1 MLLDPKPKSKE
12 ADLFSRGEELKELL
26 SSLRDNPITLITG
39 IRRVGKSS
47 LMRVAIAETEQDS
60 IMIDVRRIYSD
71 SSGSMGRADLSY
83 AIQGELEK
91 KLKKERIKALLSK
104 VKGVSFM
111 GNSVTFD
118 WNDITLSSLLEKL
131 NDHPKPFIIAFD
143 EAQYFRYYGGKGG
156 KSIQNLIAWAF
167 DNLQNIRFLLTGSEV
182 GLIHDFIGTNDYESP
197 LHGRYMYEIVLK
209 PFSKDISIEFL
220 KAAFAESDMQ
230 IPVEEITAAQNLLDG
245 IVGHLVQYGLNRLR
259 RSHDEA
265 LSETFRTAK
274 MLFISELKELEKR
287 SPRYRKV
294 LEFIASGATT
304 FTAILRSF
312 QASGDSASKSR
323 VADAL
328 RILERSSWINKE
340 HGKYSIIDCVLAELI
355 KNGGF

>member
-230 IPVEEITAAQNLLDG
+230 IPAEEITAAQNLLDG

-265 LSETFRTAK
+265 LSETFATAK

-312 QASGDSASKSR
+312 QASGDAASKSR

>member
-1 MLLDPKPKSKE
+1 LLDPKPKSKE

-118 WNDITLSSLLEKL
+118 WNDITLSSILEKL

-230 IPVEEITAAQNLLDG
+230 IPAEEITAAQNLLDG

-265 LSETFRTAK
+265 LSETFATAK

-312 QASGDSASKSR
+312 QASGDAASKSR

-340 HGKYSIIDCVLAELI
+340 HGRYSIVDCVLAELI

>member
-118 WNDITLSSLLEKL
+118 WNDITLSSILEKL

-265 LSETFRTAK
+265 LSETFATAK

-312 QASGDSASKSR
+312 QASGDAASKSR

-340 HGKYSIIDCVLAELI
+340 HGRYSIVDCVLAELI

>member
-182 GLIHDFIGTNDYESP
+182 GLIHDFIGTDDYESP

>member
-182 GLIHDFIGTNDYESP
+182 GLIHDFIGTDDYESP

-265 LSETFRTAK
+265 LSETFATAK

>member
-118 WNDITLSSLLEKL
+118 WNDITLSSILEKL

-182 GLIHDFIGTNDYESP
+182 GLIHDFIGTHDYESP
-197 LHGRYMYEIVLK
+197 LYGRYMYEIVLK

-265 LSETFRTAK
+265 LSETFATAK

>member
-1 MLLDPKPKSKE
+1 MLLDPKPKSKG
-12 ADLFSRGEELKELL
+12 ADLFSRDEELKELL

-71 SSGSMGRADLSY
+71 SSGSIGRADLSY

-91 KLKKERIKALLSK
+91 KIKKERIKALLSK
-104 VKGVSFM
+104 VKGVSIM

-118 WNDITLSSLLEKL
+118 WNDVTLSSILEKL

-143 EAQYFRYYGGKGG
+143 EAQYLRYYGGRGG
-156 KSIQNLIAWAF
+156 KSIQNLIAWSF
-167 DNLQNIRFLLTGSEV
+167 DNLENIRFMLSGSEV
-182 GLIHDFIGTNDYESP
+182 GLIHDFIGTDDYESP
-197 LHGRYMYEIVLK
+197 LHGRYIYEIVLK

-220 KAAFAESDMQ
+220 KAAFAESDIQ
-230 IPVEEITAAQNLLDG
+230 IPLEEITAAQSLLDG

-274 MLFISELKELEKR
+274 LLFINELKELEKR
-287 SPRYRKV
+287 SARYRKA
-294 LEFIASGATT
+294 LEFIASGATS

-312 QASGDSASKSR
+312 QVSGDSASKSR

-328 RILERSSWINKE
+328 RILERSSWISKE

-355 KNGGF
+355 KSGEF

>member
-265 LSETFRTAK
+265 LSETFATAK

-312 QASGDSASKSR
+312 QASGDAASKSR

>member
-182 GLIHDFIGTNDYESP
+182 GLIHDFIGTDDYESP

-230 IPVEEITAAQNLLDG
+230 IPAEEITAAQNLLDG

-265 LSETFRTAK
+265 LSETFATAK

-312 QASGDSASKSR
+312 QASGDYASKSR

>member
-182 GLIHDFIGTNDYESP
+182 GLIHDFIGTDDYESP

-274 MLFISELKELEKR
+274 RLFISELKELEKR

>member
-118 WNDITLSSLLEKL
+118 WNDITLSSILEKL

-230 IPVEEITAAQNLLDG
+230 IPAEEITAAQNLLDG

-312 QASGDSASKSR
+312 QASGDAASKSR

-340 HGKYSIIDCVLAELI
+340 HGRYSIVDCVLAELI

>member
-1 MLLDPKPKSKE
+1 MLLDPKPKSKGV
-12 ADLFSRGEELKELL
+12 DLFSRDEELKELL

-60 IMIDVRRIYSD
+60 MMIDVRRIYSD
-71 SSGSMGRADLSY
+71 SSGSIGRVDLSY

-91 KLKKERIKALLSK
+91 KLKKEKIKALLNK

-111 GNSVTFD
+111 GNSVTFN
-118 WNDITLSSLLEKL
+118 WNDITLSSILEKL

-156 KSIQNLIAWAF
+156 KSIQNLIAWSF
-167 DNLQNIRFLLTGSEV
+167 DNLENIRFLLTGSEV
-182 GLIHDFIGTNDYESP
+182 GLIHDFIGTDDYESP
-197 LHGRYMYEIVLK
+197 LHGRYIYEIVLK

-220 KAAFAESDMQ
+220 KAAFAESHIQ
-230 IPVEEITAAQNLLDG
+230 IPLEEITAAQNLLDG

-259 RSHDEA
+259 RSHDES

-340 HGKYSIIDCVLAELI
+340 HGRYSITDCVLAELI

>member
-118 WNDITLSSLLEKL
+118 WNDITLSSILEKL

-230 IPVEEITAAQNLLDG
+230 IPAEEITAAQNLLDG

-340 HGKYSIIDCVLAELI
+340 HGRYSIVDCVLAELI

>member
-1 MLLDPKPKSKE
+1 MLLDPKPKSKG
-12 ADLFSRGEELKELL
+12 ADLFSRGEELGELL
-26 SSLRDNPITLITG
+26 SSLRDNPITVITG

-60 IMIDVRRIYSD
+60 IMIDIRRVYSD
-71 SSGSMGRADLSY
+71 SSGSIGRVDLSY

-118 WNDITLSSLLEKL
+118 WNDVTLSSILEKL
-131 NDHPKPFIIAFD
+131 NDHSKPFIIAFD
-143 EAQYFRYYGGKGG
+143 EAQYLRYYGSRGG
-156 KSIQNLIAWAF
+156 KSIQNLIAWSY
-167 DNLQNIRFLLTGSEV
+167 DNLPNIRFLLTGSEV
-182 GLIHDFIGTNDYESP
+182 GLLHDFIGTDDYESP
-197 LHGRYMYEIVLK
+197 LHGRYIYEIVLK

-220 KAAFAESDMQ
+220 KAAFAESDIQ
-230 IPVEEITAAQNLLDG
+230 IPLEEITAAQNLLDG
-245 IVGHLVQYGLNRLR
+245 IAGHLVQYGLNRLR

-265 LSETFRTAK
+265 LSETFQTAR

-294 LEFIASGATT
+294 LEFIASGATS

-340 HGKYSIIDCVLAELI
+340 QGKYSIIDCVLAELI
-355 KNGGF
+355 RNGGF

>member
-182 GLIHDFIGTNDYESP
+182 GLIHDFIGTDDYESP

-265 LSETFRTAK
+265 LSETFATAK

-312 QASGDSASKSR
+312 QASGDAASKSR

>member
-182 GLIHDFIGTNDYESP
+182 GLIHDFIGTDDYESP

-230 IPVEEITAAQNLLDG
+230 IPAEEITAAQNLLDG

-265 LSETFRTAK
+265 LSETFATAK

-312 QASGDSASKSR
+312 QASGDAASKSR

-340 HGKYSIIDCVLAELI
+340 HGRYSIVDCVLAELI

>member
-182 GLIHDFIGTNDYESP
+182 GLIHDFIGTDDYESP

-230 IPVEEITAAQNLLDG
+230 IPIEEITAAQNLLDG

>member
-118 WNDITLSSLLEKL
+118 WNDITLSSILEKL

>member
-182 GLIHDFIGTNDYESP
+182 GLIHDFTGTDDYESP

>member
-265 LSETFRTAK
+265 LSETFATAK

>member
-182 GLIHDFIGTNDYESP
+182 GLIHDFIGTDDYESP

-265 LSETFRTAK
+265 LSETFTTAK